1 MKTNLDPVNIKGRAI
16 KPPDCHIVA
25 IIGARG
31 GSKGLPKKNIR
42 LLSGKPLI
50 AWTIEAA
57 KNCELVD
64 RVLVSTDD
72 DEIAKVARKYGAE
85 VPFKRPSELAGD
97 DVPSISYLQHAVE
110 WLESQ
115 DNYRVDI
122 VLYLQV
128 TDVFRKKY
136 LVEKVISRLLK
147 DPRLDSVFVGY
158 LTHKNFWKRKDGR
171 YQRLTL
177 PEEKVRQQKEA
188 VFRED
193 IGLACASRVHVI
205 KGGRRIGDCVDIVP
219 NPDFCTSIDIH
230 NEFDLWL
237 AERILSEGQATI
249 ND

>member
-1 MKTNLDPVNIKGRAI
+1 MSHSAASKKVEPV
-16 KPPDCHIVA
+16 KPSDCHIVA

-31 GSKGLPKKNIR
+31 GSKVLPKKNIR
-42 LLSGKPLI
+42 QLAGKPLI

-57 KNCELVD
+57 RNCSLVD

-72 DEIAKVARKYGAE
+72 DELAGIASACGAE
-85 VPFKRPSELAGD
+85 VPFRRPVELAGD
-97 DVPSISYLQHAVE
+97 DVPSIDYVQHAVE

-136 LVEKVISRLLK
+136 MLEETVTRLLA
-147 DPRLDSVFVGY
+147 DPGLDSVFVGY
-158 LTHKNFWKRKDGR
+158 PTHKNFWKKEKGR
-171 YQRLTL
+171 YCRLAEL
-177 PEEKVRQQKEA
+177 EDKPRQFKGP

-193 IGLACASRVHVI
+193 IGLACASRIHVI
-205 KGGRRIGDCVDIVP
+205 KSGRRIGDHVDIVL
-219 NPDFCTSIDIH
+219 NPDFCSSIDIH
-230 NEFDLWL
+230 DEFDLWL
-237 AERILSEGQATI
+237 AEKIVTEGRRTI

>member
-1 MKTNLDPVNIKGRAI
+1 MKSDASSRKASMV
-16 KPPDCHIVA
+16 KPPDCHVVA
-25 IIGARG
+25 IIGARS

-42 LLSGKPLI
+42 VLSGKPLI

-57 KNCELVD
+57 KNCPLVD

-72 DEIAKVARKYGAE
+72 DEIAEVAREYGAE
-85 VPFKRPSELAGD
+85 VPFRRPAELAGD
-97 DVPSISYLQHAVE
+97 DVPSIGYLQHAVE

-115 DNYRVDI
+115 DNYRVDV

-136 LVEKVISRLLK
+136 LVEEVITRLLK
-147 DPRLDSVFVGY
+147 DQSLDSVFVGY
-158 LTHKNFWKRKDGR
+158 PTHKNFWKREGGR

-205 KGGRRIGDCVDIVP
+205 KGGRRIGDHVDIVP
-219 NPDFCTSIDIH
+219 NPDFCSSIDIH
-230 NEFDLWL
+230 DEFDLWL
-237 AERILSEGQATI
+237 AEKIVSEGRAAI